1 MKKLI
6 IFIISYSSFFASA
19 QDDLLN
25 MLANDGEPTYV
36 SYLFKGTKV
45 VNGQSVE
52 LPAKGVLQFN
62 IQHRFGTLNSG
73 LYNLYGLD
81 FSQVRLSFDYGIKD
95 WLAVSIGRSS
105 SIKTLDANSKIRI
118 KRQIKD
124 GFPFTIVANSAV
136 YLKQWR
142 YAEAEK
148 EFFFLTD
155 QLSYANQILI
165 ARKINRHLTLQ
176 LSPTILHYNLV
187 DNKQRKSNYEV
198 NDKYSLGF
206 GGRQKLTRRTSI
218 NAEYFCQLNDQQ
230 NNNVLSFGF
239 DIETGGHI
247 FQLHF
252 SNSAAMIESEFIT
265 RTTGE
270 WLNGDIYFGF
280 NISRV
285 FTVNK

>member
-1 MKKLI
+1 MRKLI
-6 IFIISYSSFFASA
+6 IFFTFFSSFFANA
-19 QDDLLN
+19 QNNLLN
-25 MLANDGEPTYV
+25 MLGGDDELIYV

-105 SIKTLDANSKIRI
+105 FLKTIDANSKVKLR
-118 KRQIKD
+118 RQVKN

-136 YLKQWR
+136 YLKQWQ
-142 YAEAEK
+142 YTEAEK
-148 EFFFLTD
+148 EDFLLTD
-155 QLSYANQILI
+155 QLSYVNQILI
-165 ARKINRHLTLQ
+165 ARKINRNLTLQ
-176 LSPTILHYNLV
+176 LSPTIVHYNLV
-187 DNKQRKSNYEV
+187 DSENEL
-198 NDKYSLGF
+198 NDKYAIGF
-206 GGRQKLTRRTSI
+206 GGRQKLTKRISV
-218 NAEYFCQLNDQQ
+218 NSEYFHQLNDKQ
-230 NNNVLSFGF
+230 NNNVLSLGF

-247 FQLHF
+247 FQLHL
-252 SNSAAMIESEFIT
+252 SNSPAMIDPEFIT
-265 RTTGE
+265 KTIGE

-285 FTVNK
+285 FTLNK